1 MKLPFIEYFQFAI
14 KNHKFSLYDKNKKLI
29 QYIKKYS
36 SSDKIHINSHV
47 YAQGRSWYSGLDAG
61 LSALRLE
68 GLVFES
74 ALWHRDYRGG

>member
-36 SSDKIHINSHV
+36 SSDKIHINTA
-47 YAQGRSWYSGLDAG
+47 YAIFFSN
-61 LSALRLE
+61 
-68 GLVFES
+68 
-74 ALWHRDYRGG
+74 